1 MLVVSHPTSEIVA
14 FHKLKRRFVDL
25 KDIEKEDM
33 NELIMCEFKGP
44 DFDLEAD

>member
-25 KDIEKEDM
+25 KDIEKENT
-33 NELIMCEFKGP
+33 NEPIMCEFKGQ
-44 DFDLEAD
+44 DFELVA